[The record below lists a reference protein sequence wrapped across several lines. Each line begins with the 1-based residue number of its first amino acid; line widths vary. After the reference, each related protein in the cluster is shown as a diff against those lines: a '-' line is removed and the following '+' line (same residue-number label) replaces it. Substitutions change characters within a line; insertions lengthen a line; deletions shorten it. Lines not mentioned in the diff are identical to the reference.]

1 MRNLGVVALF
11 AFVLVGCQSDDN
23 SFYNAPK
30 ALDKMTPEERCA
42 FYAHYV
48 SNPDLSPSSKKVAI
62 EEMRA
67 KGCPAP

>member
-1 MRNLGVVALF
+1 MSRLGMAFLLGLMVA
-11 AFVLVGCQSDDN
+11 GCQSDDN

-30 ALDKMTPEERCA
+30 ALDKMTPEDRCA

-48 SNPDLSPSSKKVAI
+48 SNPGLSASAKSVAI

-67 KGCPAP
+67 KGCAAP